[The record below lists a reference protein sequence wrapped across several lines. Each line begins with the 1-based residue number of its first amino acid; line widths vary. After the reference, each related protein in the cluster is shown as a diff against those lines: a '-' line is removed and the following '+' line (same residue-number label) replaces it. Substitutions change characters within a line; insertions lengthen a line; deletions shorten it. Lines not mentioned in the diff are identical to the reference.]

1 MWVMCL
7 AKRVVFR
14 LREAL
19 ATSEWPRLLYQL
31 MYLASQIANV
41 KVTIQTVAMHG
52 FTHGSA
58 GARTGRKPEN
68 VPRTETHGQW
78 AVLR

>member
-1 MWVMCL
+1 
-7 AKRVVFR
+7 
-14 LREAL
+14 
-19 ATSEWPRLLYQL
+19 

-41 KVTIQTVAMHG
+41 KVTIRTVAMHG

-58 GARTGRKPEN
+58 EARTGRKPES
-68 VPRTETHGQW
+68 VPRTETRARLTHGRAVTHGQW